1 LNNEIFPQLDQ
12 HLHKI
17 EESLNGIESLF
28 GKFIFNFNEIVLLFL
43 LVIVCGFILCINLL
57 LDSIKFR
64 PLFIKHHSKRDINN
78 RILSNEEIA
87 TSSEL
92 WIEYEIKSLEWYYD
106 VFLQAYEDKD
116 DRVGAADSGSVFNS
130 GIMPAFPVRSL
141 NSPLHN
147 LVTSLTIV
155 LYILGE
161 LLQYL

>member
-1 LNNEIFPQLDQ
+1 MY
-12 HLHKI
+12 
-17 EESLNGIESLF
+17 
-28 GKFIFNFNEIVLLFL
+28 
-43 LVIVCGFILCINLL
+43 NLL

-64 PLFIKHHSKRDINN
+64 QLFIKHHSKRDINN

>member
-92 WIEYEIKSLEWYYD
+92 WIEYEIKN
-106 VFLQAYEDKD
+106 QNK
-116 DRVGAADSGSVFNS
+116 
-130 GIMPAFPVRSL
+130 I
-141 NSPLHN
+141 
-147 LVTSLTIV
+147 
-155 LYILGE
+155 
-161 LLQYL
+161 